1 MNATAPVV
9 MDHETTPAPKE
20 GRAVSAQVIKTDA
33 AKILEVIT
41 KAAKDPSVDVDKLDR
56 LMGMYERIK
65 ASTAKEAFAAAL
77 AELQPLLPVITERG
91 RIEVTDKADRSKVIQ
106 STGYARWEDINQ
118 AIRAPLAEHGF
129 ALSFRTGLADDGK
142 ITVTGILSHRDG
154 HAEETTI
161 TLPHDSTGSK
171 NAVQAVGSSTSY
183 GKRYTACA
191 LLNITSRGEDDDA
204 FSSCPNDWITEHQVA
219 DLVALME
226 EVNADRTRFLNFL
239 KIDTL
244 AHLPRTRL
252 QEAIRALEAKRGA
265 Q

>member
-1 MNATAPVV
+1 MNATAP
-9 MDHETTPAPKE
+9 MIIDHEPRALQGEPK
-20 GRAVSAQVIKTDA
+20 GRSAQVIKTDA

-41 KAAKDPSVDVDKLDR
+41 KAAKDPTVDVDKLDR

-65 ASTAKEAFAAAL
+65 ATTAKEAFAAAL

-91 RIEVTDKADRSKVIQ
+91 RIEVTDKNDRSKVIQ

-118 AIRAPLAEHGF
+118 AIRQPLADHGF

-142 ITVTGILSHRDG
+142 ITVTGILSHREG

-204 FSSCPNDWITEHQVA
+204 ATSCPNDWIDEYQVA

-239 KIDTL
+239 QVDTL
-244 AHLPRTRL
+244 AHLPKSRL
-252 QEAIRALEAKRGA
+252 QEATRALEAKRRA
-265 Q
+265 S